1 MLFSDNSQF
10 VLRGADILSPK
21 TVAISPVTDY
31 DIADGIEP
39 LNLGSYIYFPFKRGE
54 YAGVLEYFV
63 DNNTEVFEAEEI
75 TSQIPK
81 YIPSNIK
88 KMVGSSSE
96 NMILIQAEG
105 EPKSLYVYKYFWT
118 NKEKIQSA
126 WMKWTFDDDITG
138 LNFIDS
144 TLYLILN
151 GKVLVQA
158 PVENALVDTGLDY
171 TLLLDNRVDGDGLTV
186 SYNSQDNETTISNLP
201 SGYGVDVT
209 VDNEGNVTSTNVAVY
224 TKGGSGRTISGS
236 GASTTV
242 KIKGF
247 IASYVDNGGD
257 YVQYNGEY
265 YYCIYSHTS
274 TANFENQYW
283 RKAAYPPSD
292 VTDWASA
299 TSYSRGTIYKCEHD
313 QTVQALE
320 GIHAHTS
327 STATEPG
334 VGADW
339 ADYWEVSTEVPSAPE
354 WGPNIFYNDQYYFV
368 VGKPYDM
375 LYRFSNQALKQPTER
390 GGRSAS
396 DYTFQSLRNGSIEYA
411 DSGHFTVEVT
421 PRFRDTYTYV
431 YNPALLSSIST
442 LDRFTPESG
451 HFRFGIQCR
460 PEEATIEV
468 KSSSALPVKLLAAE
482 FESMVTGR
490 SKRYGA

>member
-1 MLFSDNSQF
+1 
-10 VLRGADILSPK
+10 
-21 TVAISPVTDY
+21 
-31 DIADGIEP
+31 
-39 LNLGSYIYFPFKRGE
+39 
-54 YAGVLEYFV
+54 
-63 DNNTEVFEAEEI
+63 
-75 TSQIPK
+75 
-81 YIPSNIK
+81 
-88 KMVGSSSE
+88 
-96 NMILIQAEG
+96 
-105 EPKSLYVYKYFWT
+105 
-118 NKEKIQSA
+118 
-126 WMKWTFDDDITG
+126 
-138 LNFIDS
+138 
-144 TLYLILN
+144 
-151 GKVLVQA
+151 
-158 PVENALVDTGLDY
+158 
-171 TLLLDNRVDGDGLTV
+171 LLDNRVDGAGLTV

-299 TSYSRGTIYKCEHD
+299 TSYSRGTIYKCE
-313 QTVQALE
+313 TN
-320 GIHAHTS
+320 HTS
-327 STATEPG
+327 PGTFITVDTSVNPNITYWSAST
-334 VGADW
+334 D
-339 ADYWEVSTEVPSAPE
+339 VPTAPE
-354 WGPNIFYNDQYYFV
+354 WNSNIFYNNDKYFV
-368 VGKPYDM
+368 VGKPYNM